1 MITQEDAIRLFR
13 YNNKHI
19 DELSNEDRLQIA
31 DWIEKLQKYELSE
44 EIVKEKTNM
53 SRTTDLEIRM
63 KTYENVPKN
72 KLMRRCPVAIRLDGC
87 HFKSFTK
94 GFDSQKTK

>member
-1 MITQEDAIRLFR
+1 
-13 YNNKHI
+13 
-19 DELSNEDRLQIA
+19 
-31 DWIEKLQKYELSE
+31 
-44 EIVKEKTNM
+44 M
-53 SRTTDLEIRM
+53 SRTTDLETRM